1 MYRKKLSLEDE
12 INEMLKV
19 VHGDFVHDFFEELY
33 LIFNIFNVTEDDD
46 WVKTLVGEDNFTE
59 VRFISTCYIF
69 SRMAERFSS
78 KFSQIKSHFPEFW
91 KRLEEHVLDQKK
103 LMQTFEVDE
112 SI

>member
-46 WVKTLVGEDNFTE
+46 WVKVLVGEENFRE
-59 VRFISTCYIF
+59 VRLISSIYIF

-91 KRLEEHVLDQKK
+91 KRLEVYVKDKNK
-103 LMQTFEVDE
+103 LMDTFEMDE